1 MANMV
6 TLIEHSFDHMV
17 AQSAQL
23 SKWEVKNKKIILD
36 SLEEGNDKDLQ
47 AFKEDFGQQLEDVNY
62 QRWYGQQWEW
72 KR

>member
-23 SKWEVKNKKIILD
+23 SKWDVKNKKIILD